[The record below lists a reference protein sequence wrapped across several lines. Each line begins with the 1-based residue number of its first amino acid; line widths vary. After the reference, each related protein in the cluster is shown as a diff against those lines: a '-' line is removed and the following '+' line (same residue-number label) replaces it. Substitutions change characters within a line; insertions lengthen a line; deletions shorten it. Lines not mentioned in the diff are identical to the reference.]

1 MSLEDLNFFAGN
13 GVSPKINVNGGVG
26 ISTNL
31 NVVGISTFNQ
41 DVNVGSDQSTGIV
54 LTSPNGTKYRLIVDN
69 SGNLSNGQQQCSIS
83 KY

>member
-1 MSLEDLNFFAGN
+1 MARN

-41 DVNVGSDQSTGIV
+41 DINVGSDQSTGIV

-69 SGNLSNGQQQCSIS
+69 SGNLSTRQCSIS